1 MPTTRSTSRTWAP
14 RALAAAF
21 LTSGVVHMVKPSVFT
36 PLVPPGLPSPTGV
49 VYVSGVAE
57 LICALGLLARTR
69 WAGPASVAVLAA
81 VFPGNVQMALDVTS
95 SAQPG
100 DAAKVAAVWGR
111 LPLQV
116 PMIWAALQNEPRS

>member
-1 MPTTRSTSRTWAP
+1 MASTRSKTRTWAP

-36 PLVPPGLPSPTGV
+36 PLVPTSLPSPTGI

-57 LICALGLLARTR
+57 LVCALGLLARTR
-69 WAGPASVAVLAA
+69 WAGPASAAVLVA

-100 DAAKVAAVWGR
+100 DAAKVAAAWGR
-111 LPLQV
+111 LPLQI
-116 PMIWAALQNEPRS
+116 PMIWAAFQNEPRR